1 MNSETEVKQLRS
13 FGFIVGGGF
22 AIIALWPT
30 VFRNEHPRL
39 VILILA
45 GLLLLLAFLLPRG
58 LRPAYRVWTAIGH
71 VLGWVNTKIILSVMF
86 YILFMPVGLVMRL
99 LGKDPMLRKFERNI
113 DTYRVI
119 RQPRP
124 SSHMKH
130 QF

>member
-1 MNSETEVKQLRS
+1 MNNEEVKQFRS
-13 FGFIVGGGF
+13 FGFIVGVGF
-22 AIIALWPT
+22 GLLALWPT

-45 GLLLLLAFLLPRG
+45 GLLLLLALLLPRS
-58 LRPAYRVWTAIGH
+58 LRPAYRVWMALGH
-71 VLGWVNTKIILSVMF
+71 VLGWVNTKIIFSVI
-86 YILFMPVGLVMRL
+86 YYLLFTPVGLVMRL
-99 LGKDPMLRKFERNI
+99 LGKDPMQRKFEPDI

>member
-45 GLLLLLAFLLPRG
+45 GLLLLLAILLPRS
-58 LRPAYRVWTAIGH
+58 LRPAYRVWMALGH
-71 VLGWVNTKIILSVMF
+71 VLGWVNTRIILSVMF

>member
-1 MNSETEVKQLRS
+1 MNNEEVKQFRS
-13 FGFIVGGGF
+13 FGFIVGVGF
-22 AIIALWPT
+22 GLLALWPT

-45 GLLLLLAFLLPRG
+45 GLLLLLAILLPRS
-58 LRPAYRVWTAIGH
+58 LKLAYRVWMALGH
-71 VLGWVNTKIILSVMF
+71 VLGWVNTKIIFSVIF
-86 YILFMPVGLVMRL
+86 YILFTPVSLVMRL

>member
-1 MNSETEVKQLRS
+1 MNNEEVKQLRS

-39 VILILA
+39 VMLMLA
-45 GLLLLLAFLLPRG
+45 GLLLLLAILLPRS
-58 LRPAYRVWTAIGH
+58 LRPAYRVWMALGH
-71 VLGWVNTKIILSVMF
+71 VLGWVNTRIILSVMF

>member
-1 MNSETEVKQLRS
+1 MNNEEVKQLRS
-13 FGFIVGGGF
+13 FGFIAGGGF

-30 VFRNEHPRL
+30 VFRNGHPRL
-39 VILILA
+39 VMLMLA
-45 GLLLLLAFLLPRG
+45 GLLLLLAILLPRS
-58 LRPAYRVWTAIGH
+58 LRPAYRVWMALGH
-71 VLGWVNTKIILSVMF
+71 VLGWVNTRIILSVMF

>member
-1 MNSETEVKQLRS
+1 MQNEEVKQLRS

-22 AIIALWPT
+22 GLIALWPT
-30 VFRNEHPRL
+30 VFRHEQPRL
-39 VILILA
+39 VILVLA
-45 GLLLLLAFLLPRG
+45 GLLLLLASLFPRS
-58 LRPAYRVWTAIGH
+58 LRPAYRVWMALGH
-71 VLGWVNTKIILSVMF
+71 VLGWVNTRIILSVMF